1 MSTTI
6 PATNLQ
12 LRSLLKPEG
21 ELELTLAE
29 RPMPQPDA
37 DEVLIRVE
45 ATPINPSDLGLLLGP
60 ADPATAKASGN
71 PTRAM
76 TAQMLMAALFAV
88 PGLLWSGLPAIES
101 WPWIV
106 ASTSVNVLTVLA
118 LLRAYELGGFGVV
131 YPVNR
136 AVAVLLVVPLV
147 ALFAGGWP
155 GAAALAGIAVIAAA
169 LGLLAVDTLRD
180 RGFPLKALGWTLAAG
195 LGTAAYILCDARG
208 VRASGSP
215 WAYGFLVSITNAAA
229 MCWRQRAAG
238 PPWGHLQDQWRLA
251 IPAGIASTASYL
263 LILWVWSHAPI
274 APAAALR
281 DTSAVFALL
290 IAVTWLREP
299 FTKTRVAAVLLAAA
313 AVPLLRLG

>member
-1 MSTTI
+1 MD
-6 PATNLQ
+6 ALDVAAA
-12 LRSLLKPEG
+12 LLS
-21 ELELTLAE
+21 A
-29 RPMPQPDA
+29 
-37 DEVLIRVE
+37 VLHAGWNAAV
-45 ATPINPSDLGLLLGP
+45 
-60 ADPATAKASGN
+60 KASRD

-76 TAQMLMAALFAV
+76 TAQMLMSALFV
-88 PGLLWSGLPAIES
+88 LPGLLWSGLPAIES
-101 WPWIV
+101 WPWIA
-106 ASTSVNVLTVLA
+106 ASTTMNVLTVAA

-155 GAAALAGIAVIAAA
+155 GTAALAGIAVIAASLA
-169 LGLLAVDTLRD
+169 LLAWDTMRD
-180 RGFPLKALGWTLAAG
+180 RGFPVKALGWTLAAG

-215 WAYGFLVSITNAAA
+215 WAYGFVVSITNAAA

-238 PPWGHLQDQWRLA
+238 PPWAHLQDQWRLA
-251 IPAGIASTASYL
+251 VPVAIASVASYL
-263 LILWVWSHAPI
+263 LILWVWGHAPI

-290 IAVTWLREP
+290 IAVIWLKEP
-299 FTKTRVAAVLLAAA
+299 FTVRRIGAVLLAAA